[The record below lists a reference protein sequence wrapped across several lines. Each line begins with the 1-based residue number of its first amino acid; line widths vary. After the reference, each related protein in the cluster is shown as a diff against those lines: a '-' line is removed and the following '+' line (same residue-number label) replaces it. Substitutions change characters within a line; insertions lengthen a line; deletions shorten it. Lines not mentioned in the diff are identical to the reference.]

1 MGSRLKVWV
10 QSLGR
15 VAIMPGFVAHR
26 PAGQF
31 GKRLT
36 ILSVDG
42 GGVRGLISA
51 TVLAELEGQLQRL
64 DGPEARLV
72 DYFDV
77 ISGTNFGGLITSMIS
92 SPRAEGSNR
101 PLFTAREVVQFF
113 QTHAYEIFPQGRDP
127 SGQTRRNF
135 MALKGPKYFSRG
147 LRHLLDQVFESDPLL
162 DRALT
167 SVIIPAFDTK
177 LQQPILFSSWQARR
191 DPLENP
197 PIKTVCCGTTAV
209 PTHFPPIHFTLTD
222 TSREPNQTR
231 EFNLINGEVAVHNP
245 AYVAIAQA
253 IKESHADG
261 TVAKRVDCSN
271 LNNILV
277 LSLGTG
283 QHTMGY
289 DATNV
294 AKWGTVEWLDNNG
307 EARLVDTVFNAKGD
321 MVDYSLSILFQSQHC
336 ASNYLRIQAD
346 NLNGPLAS
354 LNDTSESNLRNLT
367 AAANRLLDEPASD
380 RDYQTGKVHPDLCKT
395 NREALKRFAGWLS
408 AERNTRFA
416 AEPPPAPVKRAPPPV
431 VMESPLEAARPQTAE
446 EKPSEEL
453 AAPAAEEI
461 KPKPPVAAATEGQVL
476 APKVKSKP
484 IDEGITVTKKERKAN
499 AYVIFPYVPRAAYFD
514 ESVNTQRV
522 NTSYVPYSEP
532 AYRAT
537 YSNDHT
543 SSYNSGR
550 RTSHNPTSRNPSSRN
565 SSYSSSSYDT
575 SNRVPSYIPSL
586 FDDTYRRSP
595 YRPVSD
601 DHTYSTSYPDSSYET
616 PFSSYSRP
624 SSYGYSQAHQS
635 YGGSSSSSHTSS
647 RGSHSLDPRYDS
659 SAYRPS
665 YAPNTAVTASA
676 CERPSYE
683 SKSTSFAATP
693 EPTQR
698 ASYGNTHSSS
708 SSSYSLPPYR
718 NSSWAGTDACGSR
731 AVPDLFRFFS

>member
-1 MGSRLKVWV
+1 
-10 QSLGR
+10 
-15 VAIMPGFVAHR
+15 
-26 PAGQF
+26 
-31 GKRLT
+31 
-36 ILSVDG
+36 
-42 GGVRGLISA
+42 
-51 TVLAELEGQLQRL
+51 
-64 DGPEARLV
+64 
-72 DYFDV
+72 
-77 ISGTNFGGLITSMIS
+77 
-92 SPRAEGSNR
+92 
-101 PLFTAREVVQFF
+101 
-113 QTHAYEIFPQGRDP
+113 
-127 SGQTRRNF
+127 
-135 MALKGPKYFSRG
+135 
-147 LRHLLDQVFESDPLL
+147 
-162 DRALT
+162 
-167 SVIIPAFDTK
+167 
-177 LQQPILFSSWQARR
+177 
-191 DPLENP
+191 
-197 PIKTVCCGTTAV
+197 
-209 PTHFPPIHFTLTD
+209 
-222 TSREPNQTR
+222 
-231 EFNLINGEVAVHNP
+231 
-245 AYVAIAQA
+245 
-253 IKESHADG
+253 
-261 TVAKRVDCSN
+261 
-271 LNNILV
+271 
-277 LSLGTG
+277 
-283 QHTMGY
+283 MGY

-336 ASNYLRIQAD
+336 ASNYLRIQVDYLHLGLRCELALDGVGFLQLLVWHLCDVSSFWRIKLGRKTEVWWAGQAD

-395 NREALKRFAGWLS
+395 NREALKRYYISVSLLQESSNNNVCSCTDSRNLCKTSHSGSGLKITLPSVMDLVRFAGWLS

-731 AVPDLFRFFS
+731 AVPDLFRFFSWSCERTGCCIMSTVTHPCVVYINVTMSGGFVTLCSLTTSCLYSGFPFFFLRSLRGVSWGMRLHFISEFPPVFEVVVVQERVRSDSELANWVLFKALGSFAVVLLFSVWSVMHSNIDAPNFAQMYLKTLLKKAKDMSQKFCARA